1 MKYMNHVKSGLLAM
15 AFACAG
21 ICFTGCEDDVVI
33 NTGNSDK
40 LDTVDGVYGYVKSA
54 AGARELTPISVFGDK
69 VATGHLYFEL
79 SKAAEQDVTV
89 TFKVDE
95 DVLEAYN
102 KKNGTSYKM
111 YPADK
116 LSLANGGT
124 ATIKAGEQ
132 KSASVELNI
141 NAGGTIGQTYAVAVS
156 ASANNG
162 VEVSTNN
169 QEYIYLVK
177 PLAAIPESISKGDIL
192 THCFVEVNDENILNM
207 GEYTMKSDGKP
218 FFDVVSIFA
227 ANINVD
233 SKTRSKAGLQRGTDH
248 RRKILRSIQ
257 RTGHRACIAG
267 GGSRRSHCIRGRRRS
282 DRTGCGEQKDRHRG
296 NPGRE
301 EDSGGNRRS
310 PGRTESRLEG
320 L

>member
-40 LDTVDGVYGYVKSA
+40 LGTVDGVYGYVKSA

-124 ATIKAGEQ
+124 
-132 KSASVELNI
+132 
-141 NAGGTIGQTYAVAVS
+141 
-156 ASANNG
+156 
-162 VEVSTNN
+162 
-169 QEYIYLVK
+169 EYQ
-177 PLAAIPESISKGDIL
+177 
-192 THCFVEVNDENILNM
+192 C
-207 GEYTMKSDGKP
+207 
-218 FFDVVSIFA
+218 
-227 ANINVD
+227 
-233 SKTRSKAGLQRGTDH
+233 
-248 RRKILRSIQ
+248 RRHN
-257 RTGHRACIAG
+257 RTALCCCRFCI
-267 GGSRRSHCIRGRRRS
+267 C
-282 DRTGCGEQKDRHRG
+282 Q
-296 NPGRE
+296 
-301 EDSGGNRRS
+301 
-310 PGRTESRLEG
+310 
-320 L
+320 

>member
-116 LSLANGGT
+116 LSLANCHYQG
-124 ATIKAGEQ
+124 
-132 KSASVELNI
+132 
-141 NAGGTIGQTYAVAVS
+141 
-156 ASANNG
+156 
-162 VEVSTNN
+162 
-169 QEYIYLVK
+169 
-177 PLAAIPESISKGDIL
+177 
-192 THCFVEVNDENILNM
+192 
-207 GEYTMKSDGKP
+207 
-218 FFDVVSIFA
+218 
-227 ANINVD
+227 
-233 SKTRSKAGLQRGTDH
+233 
-248 RRKILRSIQ
+248 
-257 RTGHRACIAG
+257 
-267 GGSRRSHCIRGRRRS
+267 
-282 DRTGCGEQKDRHRG
+282 
-296 NPGRE
+296 
-301 EDSGGNRRS
+301 
-310 PGRTESRLEG
+310 GRTEVGFCGTEYQCRRHNRTDLCCCRFCICQ
-320 L
+320 